1 MHAPPAVIINNQI
14 NTKFIDP
21 MNKIYSNQKDILE
34 KIKEMEIQ
42 QDTRNEFEQINNLSL
57 N

>member
-1 MHAPPAVIINNQI
+1 
-14 NTKFIDP
+14 

-42 QDTRNEFEQINNLSL
+42 QDKRNEFKEFNNLSF